1 METPTTFE
9 TTEGERAWEKAD
21 TRQRLA
27 LARRLEATI
36 KKIDAIKA
44 ELDELVFDV
53 ERGP

>member
-1 METPTTFE
+1 MDTLSTLETI
-9 TTEGERAWEKAD
+9 EGQRTWEKAD
-21 TRQRLA
+21 TRQRLE

-44 ELDELVFDV
+44 ELNELVYDV